1 MWCLTDNAVD
11 HLAMGPVDR
20 SLVSA
25 NRIKMYRCPWY
36 LTLVST
42 NHASSNQGRRSDM
55 SARNE
60 DKNPSPVENQ
70 FYDFKDKQPKL

>member
-1 MWCLTDNAVD
+1 MLRAT
-11 HLAMGPVDR
+11 
-20 SLVSA
+20 
-25 NRIKMYRCPWY
+25 
-36 LTLVST
+36 
-42 NHASSNQGRRSDM
+42 ASRHPGRSDM